1 MNNTRILKNKINEL
15 LEKTD
20 KNGNDYLIL
29 KLDNDESVFVFA
41 SKVKVERWD
50 GLKQNQEYNFTVE
63 EGNNGSNLLVDFEIE
78 V

>member
-29 KLDNDESVFVFA
+29 KLDNDESVFVFS
-41 SKVKVERWD
+41 SKVKEERWS
-50 GLKQNQEYNFTVE
+50 GLKENQEYNFTVE

>member
-41 SKVKVERWD
+41 SKVKEERWG
-50 GLKQNQEYNFTVE
+50 GLKQDQEYNFTVE